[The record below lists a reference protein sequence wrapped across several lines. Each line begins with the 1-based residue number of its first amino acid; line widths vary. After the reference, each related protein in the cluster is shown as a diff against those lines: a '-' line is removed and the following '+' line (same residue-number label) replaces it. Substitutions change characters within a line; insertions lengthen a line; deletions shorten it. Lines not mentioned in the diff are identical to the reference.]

1 MDRQSNRFLESE
13 RGGGTGMVGW
23 AAKQLILWGVGALIF
38 YAVVANQQ
46 LFRGSEPARVS
57 PQAVPAPRVEPRPA
71 PTTASAVPVQ
81 PERSRALGQV
91 VPPVVQ
97 SLSLRAQP
105 DGYAY
110 VKASVN
116 GVEMVMAFDTGASWV
131 SLTHA
136 DALKAGVAGNL
147 NYSLSFST
155 ANGRGHGAPV
165 MLREIRIGQLVI
177 PDVHAVVMENMQ
189 VSLLG
194 QTFLNRLHGYNMQDG
209 VLTLTWQ

>member
-1 MDRQSNRFLESE
+1 MDRQSNRFLEPE
-13 RGGGTGMVGW
+13 RGSGTGMVGW
-23 AAKQLILWGVGALIF
+23 AAKQLVLWGVGALVL

-46 LFRGSEPARVS
+46 LFSGSGPARVS
-57 PQAVPAPRVEPRPA
+57 RQAAPAPRVEPRPA
-71 PTTASAVPVQ
+71 PAAAPVRPAQ
-81 PERSRALGQV
+81 PEHLRALGQV
-91 VPPVVQ
+91 VPPVIQ

-116 GVEMVMAFDTGASWV
+116 GAEMVMAFDTGASSV
-131 SLTHA
+131 SLTRA
-136 DALKAGVAGNL
+136 DAIKAGVAGSL
-147 NYSLSFST
+147 NYSLSFWT
-155 ANGRGHGAPV
+155 ANGRGRGAPV
-165 MLREIRIGQLVI
+165 MLREIPIGQLVI

-194 QTFLNRLHGYNMQDG
+194 QTFLSRLHGYTMQDG

>member
-1 MDRQSNRFLESE
+1 
-13 RGGGTGMVGW
+13 
-23 AAKQLILWGVGALIF
+23 
-38 YAVVANQQ
+38 VAPQ
-46 LFRGSEPARVS
+46 PA
-57 PQAVPAPRVEPRPA
+57 PAPRVEPRPA
-71 PTTASAVPVQ
+71 PAAAPALAAQ
-81 PERSRALGQV
+81 PERSRALGQA
-91 VPPVVQ
+91 VPPVIQ

-116 GVEMVMAFDTGASWV
+116 GAEMVMAFDTGASSV
-131 SLTHA
+131 SLTRA
-136 DALKAGVAGNL
+136 DAIKAGVAGSL

-155 ANGRGHGAPV
+155 ANGLARGAPV

-189 VSLLG
+189 RSLLG
-194 QTFLNRLHGYNMQDG
+194 QTFLSRLHSYKMQDG